1 MLQHKGRRPCT
12 HQALAHLAGIV
23 GREGAFPVQFL
34 IPVGQGGC
42 HLGFRGLQALCFRYQ
57 QQPQPAAQLAF
68 RLGVQPGA
76 ELFHRLA
83 PHLEELIKVDAVG
96 LQAQVELP
104 LLGKVVAAHQLF
116 GQRTPAAR

>member
-1 MLQHKGRRPCT
+1 MLQHKGRRLCT

-34 IPVGQGGC
+34 IPVGQGGR

-68 RLGVQPGA
+68 RLGV
-76 ELFHRLA
+76 
-83 PHLEELIKVDAVG
+83 
-96 LQAQVELP
+96 
-104 LLGKVVAAHQLF
+104 
-116 GQRTPAAR
+116 

>member
-1 MLQHKGRRPCT
+1 MLQHKGRRLCT

-34 IPVGQGGC
+34 IPVGQGGR
-42 HLGFRGLQALCFRYQ
+42 HLGFCGLQALCLRYQ

-83 PHLEELIKVDAVG
+83 PHLEELIKVD
-96 LQAQVELP
+96 P
-104 LLGKVVAAHQLF
+104 LACRLRLHCRCSAK
-116 GQRTPAAR
+116 